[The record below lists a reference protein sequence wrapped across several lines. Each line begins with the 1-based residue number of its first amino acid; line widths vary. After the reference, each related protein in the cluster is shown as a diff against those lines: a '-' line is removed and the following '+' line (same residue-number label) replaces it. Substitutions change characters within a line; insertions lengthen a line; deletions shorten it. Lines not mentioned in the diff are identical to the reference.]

1 MVAEQIKKQ
10 GILIFLIVFLAALAL
25 FGLTRYVTLQKEN
38 RYLYNNLEQIKG
50 QIDSLEIQ
58 RQKLLQAM
66 EKQKQENSTIKDSLR
81 VNEEK
86 LVKMEADFIL
96 AKKTIDDLDTMV
108 SSLKAENLN
117 LKDYGE
123 NLKVQLSQVS
133 QEKDALE
140 SKFNSLEAKFNSA
153 EELKKAIRQIKS
165 KKQHPK
171 TVKAESSRENK
182 ASVTPVTKEGNRGF
196 IIKNSKST
204 YPAKVIIEVKPASL
218 Q

>member
-1 MVAEQIKKQ
+1 MVTEQIKKQ
-10 GILIFLIVFLAALAL
+10 GILILIIFLAGLAL
-25 FGLTRYVTLQKEN
+25 LSLTRYITLQKEN
-38 RYLYNNLEQIKG
+38 RYLYNNLKQIKG
-50 QIDSLEIQ
+50 QIDSLEVQ

-81 VNEEK
+81 VSEDK

-96 AKKTIDDLDTMV
+96 AKKTIDDLDTLV

-117 LKDYGE
+117 LKDHSE
-123 NLKVQLSQVS
+123 NLKAQLSQVS
-133 QEKDALE
+133 QEKDD
-140 SKFNSLEAKFNSA
+140 LEAKFHSV

-165 KKQHPK
+165 KKEHLK
-171 TVKAESSRENK
+171 TVKVKAESPRENN
-182 ASVTPVTKEGNRGF
+182 APVTKQGNSGF
-196 IIKNSKST
+196 LIKNNKST